1 MGMEK
6 IFRIGVVACLLV
18 LIVGCATNRSEIDVK
33 VPQLDQ
39 ANIAPGNGKKV
50 YITAVDERVFEI
62 NPRKADIPSL
72 KNDEIT
78 VRSITER
85 AVARK
90 RNGYGKGLGD
100 VLLPSGRTLSALVSE
115 SVASAYRQAGYEV
128 VGDSGAPDAAA
139 VKVRIV
145 EFWSWF
151 SPGFLYVTVN
161 NKSRLSIETEGGSGL
176 EVVTLKSDGMQAVTE
191 NDWKEITEAGLQEI
205 MQETAKKL

>member
-6 IFRIGVVACLLV
+6 IFRMGVVACLLA
-18 LIVGCATNRSEIDVK
+18 LSVGCATNRSEIDVK

-39 ANIAPGNGKKV
+39 ANIAPSNGKKV

-100 VLLPSGRTLSALVSE
+100 VLLPSGRTVSTLVSE

-128 VGDSGAPDAAA
+128 VGDPGVPDAAA

-151 SPGFLYVTVN
+151 SPGFFYVTVN
-161 NKSRLSIETEGGSGL
+161 NKSRLNIETEGGSGF
-176 EVVTLKSDGMQAVTE
+176 EVVTLKNDGMQAVTE

>member
-18 LIVGCATNRSEIDVK
+18 LSVGCATNRSEIDVK

-62 NPRKADIPSL
+62 NPRQADIPSL
-72 KNDEIT
+72 KNDEVT

-100 VLLPSGRTLSALVSE
+100 VLLPSGRTVSALVSE

-151 SPGFLYVTVN
+151 SPGFFYVTVN
-161 NKSRLSIETEGGSGL
+161 NKSRLSIETEGGSDL

-191 NDWKEITEAGLQEI
+191 NDWKEITESGLQEI

>member
-6 IFRIGVVACLLV
+6 IFRMGVVACLLA
-18 LIVGCATNRSEIDVK
+18 LSVGCATNRSEIDVK

-39 ANIAPGNGKKV
+39 ANIAPSNGKKV

-100 VLLPSGRTLSALVSE
+100 VLLPSGRTVSALVSE

-128 VGDSGAPDAAA
+128 VGDPGAPDAAA

-151 SPGFLYVTVN
+151 TPGFFYVTVN

-176 EVVTLKSDGMQAVTE
+176 EVVTLKTDGMQAVTE